1 MKIPTPLKIILCTL
15 AVLIPG
21 SVLAGWL
28 YFVSSLERDFLI
40 FINSYYPKLN
50 IEYSDLRTNPLKKQV
65 ILDQVR
71 IVYSKDIEIRA
82 REIAFRDL
90 VISDRIPV
98 QMTVRA
104 SDMDIKGLSRAP
116 EFIRDM
122 ERSGNRLTRINSVLK
137 YKYSQEKN
145 TLDVPRIILENHDLG
160 FFCSRFALS
169 NLNAD
174 YILSIENTFLLAAAL
189 LGVRIDYFEAGY
201 EDAGMIK
208 RLAEL
213 KQLMDPPAS
222 DRDYQSQETILGD
235 LFKDR
240 ENPVNN
246 FLLEQEPL
254 TIRLAPRNP
263 VPFSAILT
271 SRSITA
277 AAKLLGLEVSN
288 HSPDFC
294 YTADIK

>member
-1 MKIPTPLKIILCTL
+1 MKIPTPLKIILCAL

-28 YFVSSLERDFLI
+28 YFVSSLERDFRI
-40 FINSYYPKLN
+40 FINSYPKLN

-82 REIAFRDL
+82 REIVFQDL

-98 QMTVRA
+98 QVTVRA
-104 SDMDIKGLSRAP
+104 SDMDIKGLSRSP

-137 YKYSQEKN
+137 YEYSQETN
-145 TLDVPRIILENHDLG
+145 TLDVSRIILENHDLG
-160 FFCSRFALS
+160 FFCSSFALS

-189 LGVRIDYFEAGY
+189 LGVKIDYFVAGY
-201 EDAGMIK
+201 EDNGMFK
-208 RLAEL
+208 RLDKL
-213 KQLMDPPAS
+213 KGLS
-222 DRDYQSQETILGD
+222 DQFGSGQGGQNQEKIPDDFFADADT
-235 LFKDR
+235 F
-240 ENPVNN
+240 VHN
-246 FLLEQEPL
+246 FLRGQAPII
-254 TIRLAPRNP
+254 IRLSPSKP
-263 VPFSAILT
+263 VPVSAILT
-271 SRSITA
+271 SQSITA
-277 AAKLLGLEVSN
+277 AAKLLGLELSN
-288 HSPDFC
+288 QLPEFC
-294 YTADIK
+294 YAPDRQ